1 MADIITVEETAAV
14 AMAYSLDPGF
24 AFELIDFTLHL
35 NATAGT
41 SEDFTVTK
49 NAGAGA
55 AYDTL
60 IYTKDLS
67 TLSSPN
73 VYFSTQPE
81 EFVFEDG
88 DTLDFAFT
96 NTSLN
101 TYGLQIKYR
110 RKA

>member
-1 MADIITVEETAAV
+1 MADIITVSETASV

-24 AFELIDFTLHL
+24 AFELVEFTLHL

-49 NAGAGA
+49 NANAGA

-60 IYTKDLS
+60 LYTKDLS
-67 TLSSPN
+67 TLLTPN
-73 VYFSTQPE
+73 VYFSAQPE
-81 EFVFEDG
+81 EFVFEAG

-96 NTSLN
+96 NTSLDA
-101 TYGLQIKYR
+101 YGLQIKYR
-110 RKA
+110 RIA